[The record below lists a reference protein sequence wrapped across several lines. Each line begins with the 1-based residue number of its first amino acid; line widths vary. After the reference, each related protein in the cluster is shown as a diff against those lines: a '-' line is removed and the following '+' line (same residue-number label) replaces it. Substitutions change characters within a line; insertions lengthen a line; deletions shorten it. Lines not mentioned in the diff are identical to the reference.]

1 MNLIFFADY
10 PLPTLYLENSLDL
23 CYNLGVMS
31 KEVRVSSSEQPK
43 HIRYF
48 GGSIEYSVLESTSEG
63 NPVVIVP
70 GFTEGRFVLRNFA
83 ETFRGL
89 ADRTVVFPDQPVLSE
104 KSRISVL
111 DQHAKA
117 LLAIID
123 NENLEDKPV
132 DFIAHSFGAM
142 VVARA
147 AELATELGITS
158 FDSEKG
164 SHTVFIAPAGT
175 NDRENLAYLGGRWLE
190 FMSSEANPVP
200 IINIQTKELDPTG
213 EMLKAGQKN
222 ATANIAKSAKEV
234 RILAKKKRIYA
245 GLGNAGLKPFVFG
258 YASDRLFPHRVVEP
272 VLSRNA
278 DNLAGYAV
286 PIDNSGVGAG
296 SFSEF
301 KTKTGLKGRA
311 AKKAWAHHYRSAGHN
326 DFLFHPERTA
336 KAVLQVI
343 EQ

>member
-1 MNLIFFADY
+1 
-10 PLPTLYLENSLDL
+10 
-23 CYNLGVMS
+23 MS
-31 KEVRVSSSEQPK
+31 KEVHFNSSEQSK
-43 HIRYF
+43 QTEYS
-48 GGSIEYSVLESTSEG
+48 GGNIEYSVLKSVSDG
-63 NPVVIVP
+63 NPVIIVP

-83 ETFRGL
+83 ETFHELGS
-89 ADRTVVFPDQPVLSE
+89 RTVVFPEQPTFKNES
-104 KSRISVL
+104 KISIL
-111 DQHAKA
+111 DQHAEA
-117 LLAIID
+117 LLSIIN
-123 NENLEDKPV
+123 NENLDDEPV
-132 DFIAHSFGAM
+132 DFLAHSFGAI

-147 AELATELGITS
+147 AELAKERGITS

-175 NDRENLAYLGGRWLE
+175 NDNENLAYLGGRWLK
-190 FMSSEANPVP
+190 FINSEANPVP

-222 ATANIAKSAKEV
+222 ATANIAKTVKEV
-234 RILAKKKRIYA
+234 RVLAKKERIYA
-245 GLGNAGLKPFVFG
+245 GLGDAGLKPFVFG

-278 DNLAGYAV
+278 VNLAGYAV

-301 KTKTGLKGRA
+301 KIKTGLKGRA
-311 AKKAWAHHYRSAGHN
+311 AKKAWAHHYRNAGHN

-336 KAVLQVI
+336 KAVLQAI